1 MILDYAKLRRVF
13 TLMKDLASVVTLRLL
28 LKTLIRNK
36 MVLLASNSLK
46 LAGLAVNLQK
56 ILPIFIFIYN
66 FVKIIIVKILRGY
79 SYETT

>member
-28 LKTLIRNK
+28 LNTLIRNK

>member
-28 LKTLIRNK
+28 LKTLIQNK

>member
-56 ILPIFIFIYN
+56 ILPERHMICM
-66 FVKIIIVKILRGY
+66 
-79 SYETT
+79 

>member
-1 MILDYAKLRRVF
+1 
-13 TLMKDLASVVTLRLL
+13 MKDLASVVTLRLL

>member
-36 MVLLASNSLK
+36 MVLLTSNSLK

>member
-1 MILDYAKLRRVF
+1 MILDYAKLGRAF
-13 TLMKDLASVVTLRLL
+13 NLMKDLASVVTLRLL

-56 ILPIFIFIYN
+56 YLPIFIFIYN
-66 FVKIIIVKILRGY
+66 FVKIIVKVLRGY
-79 SYETT
+79 SYKTT

>member
-13 TLMKDLASVVTLRLL
+13 TLMKDLASVVTLCLL